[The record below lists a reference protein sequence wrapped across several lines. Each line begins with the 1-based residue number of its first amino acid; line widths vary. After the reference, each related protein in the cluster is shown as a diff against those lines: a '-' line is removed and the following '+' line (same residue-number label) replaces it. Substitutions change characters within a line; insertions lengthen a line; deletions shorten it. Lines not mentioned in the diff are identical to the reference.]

1 MTLEGLNNL
10 DKTEASKLL
19 STCCGSGKWL
29 ELLLAAPPFKNTMQ
43 LIAKAESIWYNDC
56 NAANWLEAFTHHP
69 KIGDVKSLTQKFA
82 STQHLASNEQA
93 GVNTA
98 TQTIIEALAKANTD
112 YESKFGFIFIVCA
125 TGKSAEEILRLLN
138 DRIGNNYSR
147 LP

>member
-1 MTLEGLNNL
+1 MTDKKRRIFEYDNYEDLAKVIDKYDSNNLKEGRQKEQKGIDDHGGLNNL

-29 ELLLAAPPFKNTMQ
+29 ELLLAAAPFKNTMQ

-82 STQHLASNEQA
+82 STQHLASNEMRC
-93 GVNTA
+93 
-98 TQTIIEALAKANTD
+98 
-112 YESKFGFIFIVCA
+112 S
-125 TGKSAEEILRLLN
+125 GKEKHGRGNISA
-138 DRIGNNYSR
+138 
-147 LP
+147 